1 MAPRAERA
9 SAKSAA
15 ARRASGGTGTGA
27 SAGVGAG
34 AGAGAAAPSAAA
46 AAAAAAAERAVEAER
61 LRQLVRH
68 LAQRSSFSVAQIR
81 ALHQLWT
88 RDVEPYKQAASL
100 EQRFPVAALDHAGE
114 RRRAELGAEYAR
126 TARDFCA
133 QVLPTDREH
142 PFALFEG
149 DAAAVARRLDRECDA
164 LSFDD
169 YIAVLE
175 QLAKGGRAKVEDR
188 LLFLFQSVDRDADGA
203 ISLAELM
210 ELLGGHC
217 AGRQGQQEA
226 LYTWVKKNF
235 QAADTDK
242 SGSLDFFECLTIL
255 RKHPSILH
263 DVTLNVDVLI
273 KSLGT

>member
-1 MAPRAERA
+1 MAPRLA
-9 SAKSAA
+9 AKSAA
-15 ARRASGGTGTGA
+15 ARRASGGRGTGA

-34 AGAGAAAPSAAA
+34 AAAPSA

-68 LAQRSSFSVAQIR
+68 LAQRSGLSTAQIR
-81 ALHQLWT
+81 ALHQFWT

-100 EQRFPVAALDHAGE
+100 EERFPVAALDHAGE

-149 DAAAVARRLDRECDA
+149 DAAAVARRLDHECDA